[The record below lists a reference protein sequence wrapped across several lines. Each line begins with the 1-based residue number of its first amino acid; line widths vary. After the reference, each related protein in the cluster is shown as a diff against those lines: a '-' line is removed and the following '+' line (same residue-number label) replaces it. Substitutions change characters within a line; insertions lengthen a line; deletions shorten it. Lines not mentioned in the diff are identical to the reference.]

1 MHQIRKLCVPED
13 FVIPIAPKKRLS
25 PSNILELLELG
36 INSVQVYILF
46 QKKSGRGY
54 CQDLLCHW
62 Q

>member
-1 MHQIRKLCVPED
+1 MHPIRELFVPED
-13 FVIPIAPKKRLS
+13 LGIPIAPKKRLS
-25 PSNILELLELG
+25 PSNILKLLELG
-36 INSVQVYILF
+36 INSVQVQFLF